1 MKKII
6 PIIILVIILIIVEI
20 KITNKNL
27 KAEININM
35 EELATELIDAQIFED
50 SLDKIDKD
58 TILKKWSFSTEN
70 IKDIVSYVGT
80 GATAE
85 EILIIELNDK
95 KDADQIEKIIKDEIE
110 ERKEDFQNYLPKEVY
125 KLENYNLK
133 IKNNYIILCISN
145 NYDKA
150 DEIINKYIKS

>member
-133 IKNNYIILCISN
+133 TKNNYIILCISN